1 MLRNS
6 KVIVLGCSHSEL
18 AIIHALKNC
27 GVSLIGVGNL
37 KTALG
42 RDICDEFH
50 EFDYTD
56 HLQLGT
62 LARKVDASFIVSA
75 SNDYG
80 FFAALKVSAEL
91 GLCGYDSNEAAEA
104 IHYKDKFKVLL
115 ERLKI
120 PTPKRIFSGSIS
132 ELAGAWPDLRATLSP
147 QKKYLF
153 KPVDQGSGKGIV
165 EIKGSS
171 DVTEFSKSLGS
182 ISRSDACIVEE
193 YVTGTLHGYS
203 AFIKEGQIIEDF
215 MADEWLRDNELL
227 VDCSCYP
234 SGLEDRV
241 GKGLAEATRKMVL
254 ELGLVDGLIHHQF
267 IFDGKNYFLL
277 ETTRRNPGDLFG
289 EQITLCDGKDY
300 AKLLISTQF
309 GIRLDHVEDA
319 FEVKLGVLRKS
330 YWSDESPDKDT
341 FPQSNAIRAYDLTNQ
356 YPTEAHPKRKS
367 VVFFQKT
374 K

>member
-1 MLRNS
+1 MPRNS

-18 AIIHALKNC
+18 ALIHALKSY

-56 HLQLGT
+56 HLQLGA

-75 SNDYG
+75 CNDYG
-80 FFAALKVSAEL
+80 FFAASKVSAEL
-91 GLCGYDSNEAAEA
+91 GLRGYDNNEAVEA
-104 IHYKDKFKVLL
+104 IHYKDKFKALL

-132 ELAGAWPDLRATLSP
+132 ELVSAWSDLGATLSP

-153 KPVDQGSGKGIV
+153 KPVDQGSGKGIA
-165 EIKGSS
+165 EIKRSS
-171 DVTEFSKSLGS
+171 DVSEFSKSLGS
-182 ISRSDACIVEE
+182 MSRSDACIIEE
-193 YVTGTLHGYS
+193 YVAGTLHSYS
-203 AFIKEGQIIEDF
+203 AFIKDGQIVEDF
-215 MADEWLRDNELL
+215 MADEWLRENELL

-234 SGLEDRV
+234 SGLEDRIR
-241 GKGLAEATRKMVL
+241 KGLAEATRKMVL
-254 ELGLVDGLIHHQF
+254 ELALVDGLIHHQF

-300 AKLLISTQF
+300 SKLLISTQF
-309 GIRLDHVEDA
+309 GLRLDHVEDA
-319 FEVKLGVLRKS
+319 VEVKSGVWRKI
-330 YWSDESPDKDT
+330 YWSDESPRKDK
-341 FPQSNAIRAYDLTNQ
+341 FAQSNTIRVYDLSNQ
-356 YPTEAHPKRKS
+356 YPTEVQPKRNA
-367 VVFFQKT
+367 VAFFQKT